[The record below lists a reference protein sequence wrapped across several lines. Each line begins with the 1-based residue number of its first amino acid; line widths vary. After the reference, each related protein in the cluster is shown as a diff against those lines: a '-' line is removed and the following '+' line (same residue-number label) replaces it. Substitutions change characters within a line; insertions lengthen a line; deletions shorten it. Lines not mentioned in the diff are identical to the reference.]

1 MVKIPG
7 VIKTTAWAAIASAA
21 TVDMTAATGN
31 VFDISGNTTILA
43 FSAMDDGITFD
54 VTLTWAPLI
63 TYNATNLKVPGSAN
77 IQGTAGDTFRLR
89 SLGSGNYRITD
100 YTRVNGKAVVE
111 TDYSSPISLYDSTY
125 FPWETGSAGQAV
137 FIESVTPFASATSEQ
152 YVGDVVNNTR
162 KSFPVFWTG
171 VSWST
176 IELSIKKF
184 ASPSAAFSVR
194 IETDNAGSPSGT
206 LAHANAYGT
215 VSAWTVTTSFVDT
228 TITLNGAFTLTA
240 WVKYHVVVFA
250 GTYASETINST
261 NFYAIWFSTVN
272 STTRF
277 GKHYNGSIWT
287 TGVGEVISESGA
299 FTEAGGNS
307 DTASI
312 WFRILANTNCYI
324 TSATISTNTS
334 ATRLR
339 IFTDAG
345 TLLWTAT
352 IISKVGTFSP
362 AIALVSWDYYR
373 IEADNS
379 GASYQTYFDS
389 SPTYPTGTNINYIT
403 GSQDQANAA
412 HQRNITHISTVTQT
426 KYFFP
431 YTSSE
436 LFHDYVLSLTD
447 ADYTYKTDYLGV
459 LSEAMVLWGNPK
471 VVVSGIDSNQ
481 SLSWVALR
489 ADLYLSNTPWGI
501 SSTPGTNEKLIGIKH
516 SDTKILVEKKPTLKT
531 STSGVSSGT
540 AETDIFVNA
549 YGTWNGWNTTL
560 IGSSNGN
567 TVASCSTWN
576 LWGTPVFSIF
586 FPVKSWASWSVT
598 GSMTGITV
606 WVTPLS

>member
-1 MVKIPG
+1 M
-7 VIKTTAWAAIASAA
+7 ASAA

-125 FPWETGSAGQAV
+125 YAGETGSAGQAV
-137 FIESVTPFASATSEQ
+137 FIEPVTPFASATWEQ
-152 YVGDVVNNTR
+152 YVGDVANNTR
-162 KSFPVFWTG
+162 VSFPVFWTG
-171 VSWST
+171 ISSST
-176 IELSIKKF
+176 IKLSIKKF
-184 ASPSAAFSVR
+184 VSPSVTFSVR

-240 WVKYHVVVFA
+240 WVRYHVVVFA
-250 GTYASETINST
+250 GTYTSETVDTT
-261 NFYAIWFSTVN
+261 NFYAIGFSTVN

-277 GKHYNGSIWT
+277 WKHYNGSVWT
-287 TGVGEVISESGA
+287 DGSGSVVTENASFSEWWGGA
-299 FTEAGGNS
+299 

-312 WFRILANTNCYI
+312 WYRILANTNCYVN
-324 TSATISTNTS
+324 SATISLNTT

-345 TLLWTAT
+345 VLLWTAT
-352 IISKVGTFSP
+352 ITAKVGTFSP
-362 AIALVSWDYYR
+362 VITLVSWNYYR

-379 GASYQTYFDS
+379 WASYQTYFDS
-389 SPTYPTGTNINYIT
+389 SPTFPTWTNITYNT
-403 GSQDQANAA
+403 GSYNQSNYGS
-412 HQRNITHISTVTQT
+412 QRNIIDISTVTQT
-426 KYFFP
+426 KYFFS
-431 YTSSE
+431 YTSSA
-436 LFHDYVLSLTD
+436 LFQDYVLSLTD

-459 LSEAMVLWGNPK
+459 LSEAMALWGNPK
-471 VVVSGIDSNQ
+471 VVLPGGIDSNQ

-501 SSTPGTNEKLIGIKH
+501 SSTPGTNAKLIGIKH

-540 AETDIFVNA
+540 AETDMFVCA
-549 YGTWNGWNTTL
+549 YWTSSGANQTL
-560 IGSSNGN
+560 IGTSNGN
-567 TVASCSTWN
+567 VVQSCTCWN
-576 LWGTPVFSIF
+576 LWGTPQFSIC
-586 FPVKSWASWSVT
+586 FPVKKWATWSVS
-598 GSMTGITV
+598 GSMGSITV
-606 WVTPLS
+606 WTTPLS